1 MYAHKIPALLAFIAL
16 SALAACNTMQ
26 GLGEDMRQGGVALS
40 DAATQARDNM
50 SEPAPAQTSGQR
62 ISMDRARSLALAA
75 RTGEISD
82 GELVGDPNGSARYD
96 FTVHSDRSTY
106 HVAVDAQTGAIVE
119 NRLVQVD

>member
-1 MYAHKIPALLAFIAL
+1 MRFQRASAAVALIAAGILAG
-16 SALAACNTMQ
+16 CNTMH

-40 DAATQARDNM
+40 NAATQAQDNM
-50 SEPAPAQTSGQR
+50 SAPPPAETPR

-82 GELVGDPNGSARYD
+82 GELVRDPNGGARYN

-106 HVAVDAQTGAIVE
+106 RVAVDAQTGAIVE
-119 NRLVQVD
+119 NRLVQID